1 MKPIQVM
8 FDETLLHDLD
18 AEQEVQKKG
27 RSAVLR
33 RLVADYLE
41 HRREAAIDAEYR
53 QGYAGGEGLGE
64 ELEGWEDEAAWP
76 DE

>member
-1 MKPIQVM
+1 M
-8 FDETLLHDLD
+8 FDETLLRDLD
-18 AEQEVQKKG
+18 AEREVQKKG

-41 HRREAAIDAEYR
+41 MRRESALDARYR
-53 QGYAGGEGLGE
+53 EGYAGGEGLGE
-64 ELEGWEDEAAWP
+64 EFEGWEDEAAWP